1 MRCSSGSC
9 HRRNHHVL
17 PAVWFMAGFSRAL
30 PSVAMRM
37 LVVNELRVEP
47 EQQAILGVW
56 GTSGF
61 DPNPKPNAK
70 AQPALSPILTLPSP
84 GTLPWNFKMVAA
96 FLSDTVPILG
106 RRRVPYL
113 AIGLCLQLAAYLV
126 LAEGVRASSWM
137 TNMLLGLL
145 DFVQACARM
154 SDTYA

>member
-1 MRCSSGSC
+1 MSAGFC

-61 DPNPKPNAK
+61 DPKPKPKPEPKPN
-70 AQPALSPILTLPSP
+70 LSLTLTPFT
-84 GTLPWNFKMVAA
+84 TLP
-96 FLSDTVPILG
+96 
-106 RRRVPYL
+106 
-113 AIGLCLQLAAYLV
+113 
-126 LAEGVRASSWM
+126 
-137 TNMLLGLL
+137 
-145 DFVQACARM
+145 
-154 SDTYA
+154 

>member
-1 MRCSSGSC
+1 MSVTARRVVTKRAVLARANLCPSERKMRCGAGFC

-61 DPNPKPNAK
+61 DPNPKTLGPN
-70 AQPALSPILTLPSP
+70 QPSAH
-84 GTLPWNFKMVAA
+84 V
-96 FLSDTVPILG
+96 
-106 RRRVPYL
+106 
-113 AIGLCLQLAAYLV
+113 
-126 LAEGVRASSWM
+126 
-137 TNMLLGLL
+137 
-145 DFVQACARM
+145 
-154 SDTYA
+154 